1 GIVGRDRGGKV
12 ELPHGVRMV
21 AGLERRLARLHG
33 ARELRLDAIEE
44 RAQALERLAV
54 AGPRLLVVAAEVRAI
69 ALLVDGDHVLVGL
82 AAPALD
88 RAQAQAL
95 ERRQQLAQ
103 HFRSEEHTSEL
114 QSREKLVCRL
124 LLEKKKQ

>member
-1 GIVGRDRGGKV
+1 
-12 ELPHGVRMV
+12 
-21 AGLERRLARLHG
+21 RLARLHG

-103 HFRSEEHTSEL
+103 HFVGIALERGAL
-114 QSREKLVCRL
+114 GRRACRAGVRHGL
-124 LLEKKKQ
+124 AGGFR